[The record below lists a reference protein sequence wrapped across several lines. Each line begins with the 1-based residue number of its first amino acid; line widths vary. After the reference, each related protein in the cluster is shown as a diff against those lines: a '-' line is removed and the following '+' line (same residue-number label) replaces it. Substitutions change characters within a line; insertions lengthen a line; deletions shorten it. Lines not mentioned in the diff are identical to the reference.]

1 MKKYTLWFRHNP
13 QERATTVL
21 ALLAL
26 LAGGLWW
33 SGGLPARELP
43 REQVGAFLAGTLV
56 KPSSGGKVFCVPD
69 VLGTRLQEAPAGALV
84 REYVYARC
92 QEYSS
97 TAGRLEPGTG
107 ASVPVIITARRE
119 GLGYTIVGFQAAADD
134 GGGLEMFP
142 PLIRRRIAAAE
153 RLPDPSGPSAQA
165 AAYFQL

>member
-13 QERATTVL
+13 QARASAVL

-26 LAGGLWW
+26 LAGGFWW
-33 SGGLPARELP
+33 SGGLPARELS

-69 VLGTRLQEAPAGALV
+69 VLGTRLREAPAGALV

-92 QEYSS
+92 QEYYL
-97 TAGRLEPGTG
+97 TAGRLELGTG
-107 ASVPVIITARRE
+107 ASVPVIITARWA
-119 GLGYTIVGFQAAADD
+119 GAGYSLIGFRAAADD
-134 GGGLEMFP
+134 AGGLEMFP

-153 RLPDPSGPSAQA
+153 RLPDPPGPSAQA
-165 AAYFQL
+165 AAYFRL